1 MALQMNPETPGRV
14 LTSDRSGGLLLLKK
28 SPGITSFESLAI
40 VKKALHT
47 GKVGHTGTLDKFASG
62 LLIVLTGKAL
72 KLAPWFSLCRKEY
85 EGRIR
90 FGLETDTLDPEGAP
104 VAEGKIPSRE
114 DVEAAL
120 SGFRGQILQAPPAY
134 SAVHVDGRRASD
146 LARQGTAP
154 EMKKRPVTVYSLEIL
169 SWDPPSATVR
179 VCCSAGTY
187 IRSLA
192 RDIALAAGT
201 RAHLSAL
208 VRTGIG
214 GFRLDRAFDP
224 EAYKGTGGAD
234 PGIARELAAAVQP
247 VKAET
252 FALLGLPAVFAKDE
266 TVKSLILGRLSGS
279 DITDLGLP
287 SDAGA
292 AGVFSVKDGGEE
304 ELAAVL
310 EKKSGKWGFGR
321 VFAQN

>member
-1 MALQMNPETPGRV
+1 MNPETTGRP
-14 LTSDRSGGLLLLKK
+14 LAGDCNGGFLLLKK
-28 SPGITSFESLAI
+28 SPGVTSFESLNI
-40 VKKALHT
+40 VKKALRT

-62 LLIVLTGKAL
+62 LLIVLTGRAL
-72 KLAPWFSLCRKEY
+72 KLAPWFSLCDKEY
-85 EGRIR
+85 EGCIR
-90 FGLETDTLDPEGAP
+90 FGFETDTLDPEGSP
-104 VAEGKIPSRE
+104 VAEGRIPSRE

-120 SGFRGQILQAPPAY
+120 SGFRGCILQAPPAY
-134 SAVHVDGRRASD
+134 SAVHVDGQRASD
-146 LARQGTAP
+146 LARQGRGP

-169 SWDPPSATVR
+169 SWSPPSATVR

-208 VRTGIG
+208 VRTRIG

-224 EAYKGTGGAD
+224 EAHKGTGNAD
-234 PGIARELAAAVQP
+234 PGIAGDLAAAVRP
-247 VKAET
+247 VRAET
-252 FALLGLPAVFAKDE
+252 FGLLGLPAVFAKDE
-266 TVKSLILGRLSGS
+266 TVKSLIQGRLSGP

-287 SDAGA
+287 SGAEA
-292 AGVFSVKDGGEE
+292 AGVFSIKDGKE

-310 EKKSGKWGFGR
+310 EQKSGKWGFGR